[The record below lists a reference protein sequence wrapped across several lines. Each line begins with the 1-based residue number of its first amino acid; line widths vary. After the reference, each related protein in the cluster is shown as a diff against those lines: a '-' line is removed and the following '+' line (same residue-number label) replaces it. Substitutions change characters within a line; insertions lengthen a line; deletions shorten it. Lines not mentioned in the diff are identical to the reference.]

1 MRSLE
6 TRLEAL
12 EAKHWDEPIV
22 MIIRCV
28 GAEMGRVSA
37 EMNDEEFIGYDSYP
51 ESKPLVRRLG
61 GETDEELLA
70 RAKAA
75 CTGNAITLLAV
86 WGRWAAPQPG
96 SMKEAS
102 CVPSRAD

>member
-12 EAKHWDEPIV
+12 EAKHWDEPIW
-22 MIIRCV
+22 IIYRIV
-28 GAEMGRVSA
+28 DAEMR
-37 EMNDEEFIGYDSYP
+37 DEVLIGYDRFP
-51 ESKPLVRRLG
+51 ESKPLVRRLA

-70 RAKAA
+70 RAEAA
-75 CTGNAITLLAV
+75 YGGNVGVLMSV
-86 WGRWAAPQPG
+86 WEAPQPG

-102 CVPSRAD
+102 CVPSKAD